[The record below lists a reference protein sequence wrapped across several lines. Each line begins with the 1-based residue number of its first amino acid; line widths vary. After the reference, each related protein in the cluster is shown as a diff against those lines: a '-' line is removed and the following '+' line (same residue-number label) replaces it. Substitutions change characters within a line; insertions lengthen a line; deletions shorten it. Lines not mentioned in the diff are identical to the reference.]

1 MIIAGQDDTRA
12 SKEARRKK
20 RKRNYKKPEDQ
31 KIVRGPDTTP
41 WVYIPYGRSSN
52 IVIGYGIMRSHMRKE
67 WFTIYDFYMF
77 QEKRFLMK
85 KLNETFRQLLNC
97 GYLEVRKFKQYT
109 IVEKLGNG
117 QTRLYHISREFCVT
131 PRGMKAISAVAHMN
145 RLKQEREFRK
155 QARTHGQRGAALRWD
170 ED

>member
-1 MIIAGQDDTRA
+1 MIIAGKDD
-12 SKEARRKK
+12 SKKNKEARRKK

-31 KIVRGPDTTP
+31 KVVRGPSTTP
-41 WVYIPYGRSSN
+41 WDFVPYGRCPN
-52 IVIGYGIMRSHMRKE
+52 IIISYGVVRSHMRKE
-67 WFTIYDFYMF
+67 WFAIYDFYMF
-77 QEKRFLMK
+77 QEKRWLMK
-85 KLNETFRQLLNC
+85 KLNESFRQLVNC

-117 QTRLYHISREFCVT
+117 QTRMFHISREFRVT
-131 PRGMKAISAVAHMN
+131 PLGMQALGTVAHMN
-145 RLKQEREFRK
+145 RLKQEREYRK